1 MSIMITVEQI
11 KAARALKGWS
21 QKELGE
27 LAGLSQTAITNIEVG
42 KFRPTPH
49 TTEAIRKAFELHGLE
64 FIQGGVRLR
73 PSAVITIQGPD
84 YEQQIMDMAF
94 SELIRAGDHE
104 ILLSGVD
111 FNEFDKPFWE
121 LVKSHI
127 SRLQEAGYTQRI
139 LMSPSNFAR
148 DVIGPLSWHRR
159 LSQELFNATT
169 PTMIF
174 SDHYA
179 IMLQDQQE
187 WLIIK
192 NSALADNQRRIFN
205 FMWENADVLTSDR
218 LG

>member
-1 MSIMITVEQI
+1 MIITVEQI

-27 LAGLSQTAITNIEVG
+27 HAGLSQTAITNIEVG

-49 TTEAIRKAFELHGLE
+49 SLDAIRHAFESHGLE

-73 PSAVITIQGPD
+73 PSAVITLQGPD
-84 YEQQIMDMAF
+84 YAQQIMDMAF
-94 SELIRAGDHE
+94 AELIRTGEKE

-111 FNEFDKPFWE
+111 FSDFDDAFWA

-127 SRLQEAGYTQRI
+127 TRLQDSGLSQRI
-139 LMSPSNFAR
+139 LISPNNFAS
-148 DVIGPLSWHRR
+148 DVVGPLAWHRR
-159 LSQELFNATT
+159 LSREVFNATT

-174 SDHYA
+174 TDHYA
-179 IMLQDQQE
+179 LMLQDQSE

-192 NSALADNQRRIFN
+192 NRSLADNQRRVFE
-205 FMWENADVLTSDR
+205 FLWENADTLAVERVLN
-218 LG
+218 